1 MQLKDHASMSPGGVG
16 LGEAGLDQMPLV
28 AQFTLFQLHFW
39 SQVSATSRCLQI
51 WTYFILTC
59 FINYTPWVFLVWE
72 FSDAPK
78 ASNCLLQGI
87 SVLPRSTELVVPEG
101 RLSNV
106 ESSGWWMNIFSPLIL
121 RWKILSDIYKLL
133 RERLKAVTLTK
144 CTSHGFPSLLHS
156 PGPFSSLGSSLKW
169 TACTHIL
176 SSGSTS
182 EGNTANLKAN

>member
-1 MQLKDHASMSPGGVG
+1 MRKKIISIQAFHHAFPSTLNLVG
-16 LGEAGLDQMPLV
+16 RTEHVQALPSWLSQCNWRITCQYHLEGLDLEKQD
-28 AQFTLFQLHFW
+28 
-39 SQVSATSRCLQI
+39 SIRCL
-51 WTYFILTC
+51 WWPSSHSFSLTSDPRCLPQAGAYRFGLTSYLPC
-59 FINYTPWVFLVWE
+59 FINYTPWVFLIWE

-133 RERLKAVTLTK
+133 RERLKA
-144 CTSHGFPSLLHS
+144 PN
-156 PGPFSSLGSSLKW
+156 PRGPQQW
-169 TACTHIL
+169 P
-176 SSGSTS
+176 
-182 EGNTANLKAN
+182 

>member
-1 MQLKDHASMSPGGVG
+1 MQLKDHVPTPPGGVG

-28 AQFTLFQLHFW
+28 AQLTLFQPHFW

-133 RERLKAVTLTK
+133 RERLKA
-144 CTSHGFPSLLHS
+144 PN
-156 PGPFSSLGSSLKW
+156 PRGPQQW
-169 TACTHIL
+169 P
-176 SSGSTS
+176 
-182 EGNTANLKAN
+182 